1 MSSIKLWHSKEMKQ
15 WRWTMVDDEL
25 NQHSGQEPDI
35 RDAMN
40 QIAKTVEELEGFC
53 EAK

>member
-1 MSSIKLWHSKEMKQ
+1 MM
-15 WRWTMVDDEL
+15 L

-40 QIAKTVEELEGFC
+40 EIAKTVEELEGF
-53 EAK
+53 